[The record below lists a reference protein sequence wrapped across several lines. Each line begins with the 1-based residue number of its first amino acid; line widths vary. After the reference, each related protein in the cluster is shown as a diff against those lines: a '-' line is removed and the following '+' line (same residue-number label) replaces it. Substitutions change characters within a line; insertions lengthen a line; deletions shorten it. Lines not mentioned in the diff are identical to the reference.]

1 MDEIKLKPCPFCGWK
16 VSIIKI
22 RCQDSKTVYY
32 HIYHHWAGCPI
43 GGITTRNA
51 LTEQEAVEDW
61 NRRADNG

>member
-1 MDEIKLKPCPFCGWK
+1 MDEIKLKTCPFCGREAS
-16 VSIIKI
+16 VIKTI
-22 RCQDSKTVYY
+22 CQDNGAVCY
-32 HIYHHWAGCPI
+32 HIYHQWACCPI